1 MNPTIKETSQCSE
14 ITATSQGPFECS
26 SRTTHMA
33 LSTEPEEPDPLL
45 TSNDTGPES
54 EQVGEPIKYHKPI
67 YDRKW
72 HCSASDMTTDQFGG
86 YY

>member
-1 MNPTIKETSQCSE
+1 
-14 ITATSQGPFECS
+14 
-26 SRTTHMA
+26 MA